1 MTPSSRLAR
10 ELAPRAITV
19 NVVSPGLIATEMV
32 QGLALENLLPAI
44 PAGRLGR
51 PSEVA
56 HVIRYLCTEES
67 GCLTGQI
74 VNVNGGM

>member
-1 MTPSSRLAR
+1 
-10 ELAPRAITV
+10 
-19 NVVSPGLIATEMV
+19 MV
-32 QGLALENLLPAI
+32 QGVPLEKLLPAI

-74 VNVNGGM
+74 INVNGGM